1 MQGQD
6 IINEKSSN
14 VKKAK
19 TIAKLIIFFTILLI
33 IAISTL
39 KLTLTKIPPGYI
51 GIQYSLNGGIKENV
65 LEQGLRFK
73 SPIVKVTKYPISRQ
87 QVYLSA
93 DTKEG
98 SHDNDSFYIPT
109 SDGKTVS
116 VDLEFAY
123 KFDPEKVA
131 KTYLEFRGKSPE
143 YIENTFIR
151 AKMKSWTGEV
161 SSKFSLIDIYGEKRT
176 DLNKAVQA
184 YVQPKFEEYGILV
197 DSVSFTQIRLDEQTA
212 EAIQNKINKQQ
223 ELETAKL
230 ELEKQKI
237 ENERKIAQA
246 QAEAEQI
253 KIKAQAEAEANKTIS
268 NSITEGLIKDKEAQ
282 ARLKHGWVT
291 VISNGGTTTMVQ
303 P

>member
-1 MQGQD
+1 MNEQN
-6 IINEKSSN
+6 IINEASN
-14 VKKAK
+14 QKKK
-19 TIAKLIIFFTILLI
+19 IKLIVNLIITFVILLI
-33 IAISTL
+33 ALITIL
-39 KLTLTKIPPGYI
+39 KLTLAKIPPGYI
-51 GIQYSLNGGIKENV
+51 GIQYSLNGGIKEEV

-73 SPIVKVTKYPISRQ
+73 SPIVKITKYPISRQ
-87 QVYLSA
+87 QVYLSIDA
-93 DTKEG
+93 KEG
-98 SHDNDSFYIPT
+98 SRDNDSFYIPT
-109 SDGKTVS
+109 SDGKTVN

-197 DSVSFTQIRLDEQTA
+197 DSVSFTQIRLDEQTSQ
-212 EAIQNKINKQQ
+212 AIQNKINKQQ

-253 KIKAQAEAEANKTIS
+253 KIKAQAEAEANRTIA

-291 VISNGGTTTMVQ
+291 VTSGNTTTMVQ

>member
-1 MQGQD
+1 MNKEN
-6 IINEKSSN
+6 IINEKN
-14 VKKAK
+14 NKKSK
-19 TIAKLIIFFTILLI
+19 IM
-33 IAISTL
+33 L
-39 KLTLTKIPPGYI
+39 KLTVFLIFALFILVISLKFTLTKIPPGYI
-51 GIQYSLNGGIKENV
+51 GIQYSLNGGIRNEV

-73 SPIVKVTKYPISRQ
+73 SPIVKVTKYPVSRQ
-87 QVYLSA
+87 QVYLSMDA
-93 DTKEG
+93 KEG
-98 SHDNDSFYIPT
+98 SQDNDSFYIPT
-109 SDGKTVS
+109 SDGKTVN

-123 KFDPEKVA
+123 KFDPEKIA

-197 DSVSFTQIRLDEQTA
+197 DSVSFTQIRLDEQTSQ
-212 EAIQNKINKQQ
+212 AIQNKINKQQ

-246 QAEAEQI
+246 QADSEQI
-253 KIKAQAEAEANKTIS
+253 KIRAQAEAEANKIVA
-268 NSITEGLIKDKEAQ
+268 NSITEALIKDKEAQ

-291 VISNGGTTTMVQ
+291 VTSGNTTTMVQ